1 MFICDCHCDTLTELY
16 KKQIDLYENQQHID
30 VKRQLEL
37 GGMLQFYAM
46 FVPTPEY
53 RYGGGLRYT
62 MLLLDT
68 YLQQMRKLKEQGIDI
83 L

>member
-16 KKQIDLYENQQHID
+16 KKQIDLYENKQHID

-46 FVPTPEY
+46 FVPTPE
-53 RYGGGLRYT
+53 
-62 MLLLDT
+62 
-68 YLQQMRKLKEQGIDI
+68 
-83 L
+83 